1 MRDESER
8 CRIKAES
15 GRVSMGGRET
25 EDEFF

>member
-1 MRDESER
+1 MRDEG